1 MGRQSRMKREK
12 RAEIDF
18 VSSLTAT
25 HGSWLEHKPDT
36 DELARIR
43 SAEQML
49 ASHRVE
55 AQALGEDREA
65 FNRMSLQ
72 VFRDERW
79 EPLSFDDWLIEG
91 ILAEH
96 GEPPIVL
103 NNEDPAFSNYLL
115 LALGTI
121 ASGRVRRALAEQAR
135 RFIPQYVAQGQLRE
149 ALIIGHNAYMTVMS
163 DAATP
168 LLVQMLVGGL
178 ARWYDEHEEF
188 ETSAMSE
195 QGEE

>member
-1 MGRQSRMKREK
+1 MGRQSRMKRA
-12 RAEIDF
+12 RRDEIDF

-25 HGSWLEHKPDT
+25 HGTWLEQRPSAE
-36 DELARIR
+36 ELAKIR
-43 SAEQML
+43 SAEQL
-49 ASHRVE
+49 LGQHRVE
-55 AQALGEDREA
+55 AQALGADRDT

-79 EPLSFDDWLIEG
+79 APLYFDDWLIEG

-121 ASGRVRRALAEQAR
+121 ASGRVRRALAEQSR
-135 RFIPQYVAQGQLRE
+135 RLLPEYVAGGQIRE
-149 ALIIGHNAYMTVMS
+149 ALIISHNAYMTVMS

-188 ETSAMSE
+188 EMAAE
-195 QGEE
+195 NEPAE